1 MKKLIHRLI
10 HIVIHTLS
18 TALSTCPQVIHR
30 EKPRA
35 VSSTFPGVLVLGNT
49 SIANVSPYC
58 PLLSDFPL
66 ATLSGSFVFL
76 LLHAYNI
83 LFVKRL
89 YTTLQKKFSIEREG
103 VIGRSY
109 SFREGEGVMANR
121 TIRVNAG

>member
-10 HIVIHTLS
+10 PKVIHTLS

-30 EKPRA
+30 GNARGL
-35 VSSTFPGVLVLGNT
+35 SSPFAIAQQWGNT
-49 SIANVSPYC
+49 PIDFVSPYC
-58 PLLSDFPL
+58 PRYSDFPL

-76 LLHAYNI
+76 LLRAYNI
-83 LFVKRL
+83 IFVKRL

-103 VIGRSY
+103 VIERAY

>member
-30 EKPRA
+30 GNARGL
-35 VSSTFPGVLVLGNT
+35 SSPFAIAKQWGNT
-49 SIANVSPYC
+49 PIDFVSPYC
-58 PLLSDFPL
+58 PRYSDFPCTPL
-66 ATLSGSFVFL
+66 PGSFGFL
-76 LLHAYNI
+76 LLHAHNI

-103 VIGRSY
+103 VIERAY

-121 TIRVNAG
+121 RMRVNAG